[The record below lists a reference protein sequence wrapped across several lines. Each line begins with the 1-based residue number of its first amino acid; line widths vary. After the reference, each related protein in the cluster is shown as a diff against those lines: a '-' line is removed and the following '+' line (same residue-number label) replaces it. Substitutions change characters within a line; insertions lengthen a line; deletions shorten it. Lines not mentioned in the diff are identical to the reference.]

1 MRDDQIHH
9 LIQKELTHFDGINLL
24 RIQQIKLRMDAMTE
38 VIANPLN
45 LVRGSKHMFSEIDRV
60 YKEKAQEYNK
70 KLQEQLTKEK
80 LKV

>member
-24 RIQQIKLRMDAMTE
+24 RIQQIKLRMDAMIE

-45 LVRGSKHMFSEIDRV
+45 LARGSKHMFSETDRI
-60 YKEKAQEYNK
+60 YKEKSQEYNK